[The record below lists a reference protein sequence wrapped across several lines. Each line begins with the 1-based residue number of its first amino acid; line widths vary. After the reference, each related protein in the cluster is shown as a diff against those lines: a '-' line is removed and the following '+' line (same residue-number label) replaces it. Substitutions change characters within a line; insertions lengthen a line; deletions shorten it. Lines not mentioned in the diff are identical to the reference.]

1 MNTQI
6 VSTGSQPCHF
16 DLFLPEALTHLPK
29 DRLPTEHEE
38 QRSFVS
44 LWRKCNLPRIYAIPN
59 GEARGIKAAMRLKV
73 EGVSRGVPDLHCPE
87 WRLWIEFKRQK
98 GGSVSVDQKAW
109 HKYLTEIG
117 DIVLVCKGAVQGVNL
132 VREVVNLT
140 IVKEV

>member
-1 MNTQI
+1 M
-6 VSTGSQPCHF
+6 STPIASSGNQPCHF
-16 DLFLPEALTHLPK
+16 DLFLPQALTHLPT

-98 GGSVSVDQKAW
+98 GGSVKPDQKEW
-109 HKYLTEIG
+109 HEYLRSIG
-117 DIVLVCKGAVQGVNL
+117 DNVIVCKGAVHGVEL
-132 VREVVNLT
+132 VREAMGLND
-140 IVKEV
+140 KKQR